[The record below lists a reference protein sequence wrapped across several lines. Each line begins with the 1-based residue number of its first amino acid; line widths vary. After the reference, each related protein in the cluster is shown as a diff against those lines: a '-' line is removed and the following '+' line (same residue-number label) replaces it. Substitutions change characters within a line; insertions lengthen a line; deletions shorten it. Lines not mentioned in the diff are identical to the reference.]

1 MTAETM
7 DKEIFTVEWPGK
19 IIFGAGK
26 LSDLAAEAKSL
37 GRKVFLVTTKDL
49 TRLGLT
55 ERTRKILEAAGIPV
69 IPFEDVQPDPTCLAV
84 DQASALARK
93 EKCDIVVA
101 LGGGSAIDFAKGVS
115 VAATHDGPVWDY
127 VTYTGANAK
136 PVTARVLPVI
146 AIPTTAGTASEVT
159 AFSIVTDT
167 ARKKKMVIGGQFV
180 GATLA
185 LADPLLTVAMPPR
198 ITASTGLDALTHAIE
213 AYVSKWAMIPTDVLA
228 LKAIELIRKNIVT
241 ATKNGSCVEARSAML
256 LGSMMAGFAFTNAV
270 LGLVHSIAH
279 PLSAHFNLPHGVA
292 NAIGLPYVMEYNMAS
307 APARFRDIA
316 VALGID
322 VTGMSDAA
330 AAQAAV
336 DLVKSLNKELEIPT
350 LKECGITRD
359 MFDLIAEDALKEV
372 STLFNPRDPSKE
384 DILAILEKAY

>member
-1 MTAETM
+1 MQFM
-7 DKEIFTVEWPGK
+7 
-19 IIFGAGK
+19 FGIPSFVHFGEGV
-26 LSDLAAEAKSL
+26 S
-37 GRKVFLVTTKDL
+37 RKVGETAAGMGAKKAFVVYDK
-49 TRLGLT
+49 GV
-55 ERTRKILEAAGIPV
+55 KAAGIVDGLIASLKAAGVEAVEYDGVLPNPPDTQV
-69 IPFEDVQPDPTCLAV
+69 EEAAAIARSADVDIIVAV
-84 DQASALARK
+84 
-93 EKCDIVVA
+93 
-101 LGGGSAIDFAKGVS
+101 GGGSSIDSAKAINILLTNPS
-115 VAATHDGPVWDY
+115 PINQYDGINTVKAP
-127 VTYTGANAK
+127 GK
-136 PVTARVLPVI
+136 PLI

-185 LADPLLTVAMPPR
+185 LADPLLTVAMPPK

-336 DLVKSLNKELEIPT
+336 DLVKSLNRELEIPT

>member
-1 MTAETM
+1 MQFMFGIPSFVHFGEGVSQKLGETAAGM
-7 DKEIFTVEWPGK
+7 GAKKAFVVYDKGVK
-19 IIFGAGK
+19 
-26 LSDLAAEAKSL
+26 
-37 GRKVFLVTTKDL
+37 
-49 TRLGLT
+49 
-55 ERTRKILEAAGIPV
+55 AAGIVDGLIASLKAAGVEAVEYDGVLPN
-69 IPFEDVQPDPTCLAV
+69 PPDTQVEEAAAIARSANADIIVAV
-84 DQASALARK
+84 
-93 EKCDIVVA
+93 
-101 LGGGSAIDFAKGVS
+101 GGGSSIDSAKAINILLTNPS
-115 VAATHDGPVWDY
+115 PINQYDGINTVKAP
-127 VTYTGANAK
+127 GK
-136 PVTARVLPVI
+136 PLI

-185 LADPLLTVAMPPR
+185 LADPLLTVAMPPK

-228 LKAIELIRKNIVT
+228 LKAIDLIRSNIVK
-241 ATKNGSCVEARSAML
+241 ATRDGSCVEARSAML

-292 NAIGLPYVMEYNMAS
+292 NAIGLPHVMEFNLPS

-316 VALGID
+316 GALGID

-336 DLVKSLNKELEIPT
+336 DLVKGLNKELEIPT

>member
-1 MTAETM
+1 MQFMFGIPSFVHFGEGVSQKLGETAAGM
-7 DKEIFTVEWPGK
+7 GAKKAFVVYDKGVK
-19 IIFGAGK
+19 
-26 LSDLAAEAKSL
+26 
-37 GRKVFLVTTKDL
+37 
-49 TRLGLT
+49 
-55 ERTRKILEAAGIPV
+55 AAGIVDGLIASLKAAGVEAVEYDGVLPN
-69 IPFEDVQPDPTCLAV
+69 PPDTQVEEAAAIARSANADIIVAV
-84 DQASALARK
+84 
-93 EKCDIVVA
+93 
-101 LGGGSAIDFAKGVS
+101 GGGSSIDSAKAINILLTNPS
-115 VAATHDGPVWDY
+115 PINQYDGINTVKAP
-127 VTYTGANAK
+127 GK
-136 PVTARVLPVI
+136 PLI

-185 LADPLLTVAMPPR
+185 LADPLLTVAMPPK

-228 LKAIELIRKNIVT
+228 LKAIDLIRSNIVK
-241 ATKNGSCVEARSAML
+241 ATRDGSCVEARSAML

-292 NAIGLPYVMEYNMAS
+292 NAIGLPHVMEFNLPS

-316 VALGID
+316 GALGID

-336 DLVKSLNKELEIPT
+336 DLVKGLNKELEIPT

-384 DILAILEKAY
+384 DILAILENAY

>member
-1 MTAETM
+1 MQFMFGIPSFVHFGEGVSQKLGETAAGM
-7 DKEIFTVEWPGK
+7 GAKKAFVVYDKGVK
-19 IIFGAGK
+19 
-26 LSDLAAEAKSL
+26 
-37 GRKVFLVTTKDL
+37 
-49 TRLGLT
+49 
-55 ERTRKILEAAGIPV
+55 AAGIVDGLIASLKAAGVEAVEYDGVLPNPPDTQV
-69 IPFEDVQPDPTCLAV
+69 EEAAAIARSADVDIIVAV
-84 DQASALARK
+84 
-93 EKCDIVVA
+93 
-101 LGGGSAIDFAKGVS
+101 GGGSSIDSAKAINILLTNPS
-115 VAATHDGPVWDY
+115 PINQYDGINTVKAP
-127 VTYTGANAK
+127 GK
-136 PVTARVLPVI
+136 PLI

-185 LADPLLTVAMPPR
+185 LADPLLTVAMPPK

>member
-1 MTAETM
+1 MQFMFGIPSFVHFGEGVSQKLGETAAGM
-7 DKEIFTVEWPGK
+7 GAKKAFVVYDKGVK
-19 IIFGAGK
+19 
-26 LSDLAAEAKSL
+26 
-37 GRKVFLVTTKDL
+37 
-49 TRLGLT
+49 
-55 ERTRKILEAAGIPV
+55 AAGIVDGLIASLKAAGVEAVEYDGVLPNPPDTQV
-69 IPFEDVQPDPTCLAV
+69 EEAAAIARSADVDIIVAV
-84 DQASALARK
+84 
-93 EKCDIVVA
+93 
-101 LGGGSAIDFAKGVS
+101 GGGSSIDSAKAINILLTNPS
-115 VAATHDGPVWDY
+115 PINQYDGINTVKAP
-127 VTYTGANAK
+127 GK
-136 PVTARVLPVI
+136 PLI

-185 LADPLLTVAMPPR
+185 LADPLLTVAMPPK

-322 VTGMSDAA
+322 VTGISDAA

>member
-1 MTAETM
+1 MQFMFGIPSFVHFGEGVSQKLGETAAGM
-7 DKEIFTVEWPGK
+7 GAKKAFVVYDKGVK
-19 IIFGAGK
+19 
-26 LSDLAAEAKSL
+26 
-37 GRKVFLVTTKDL
+37 
-49 TRLGLT
+49 
-55 ERTRKILEAAGIPV
+55 AAGIVDGLIASLKAAGVEAVEYDGVLPN
-69 IPFEDVQPDPTCLAV
+69 PPDTQVEEAAAIARSANADIIVAV
-84 DQASALARK
+84 
-93 EKCDIVVA
+93 
-101 LGGGSAIDFAKGVS
+101 GGGSSIDSAKAINILLTNPS
-115 VAATHDGPVWDY
+115 PINQYDGINTVKAP
-127 VTYTGANAK
+127 GK
-136 PVTARVLPVI
+136 PLI

-185 LADPLLTVAMPPR
+185 LADPLLTVAMPPK

-228 LKAIELIRKNIVT
+228 LKAIDLIRSNIVK
-241 ATKNGSCVEARSAML
+241 ATRDGSCVEARSAML

-279 PLSAHFNLPHGVA
+279 PLSAHFNLHHGVA
-292 NAIGLPYVMEYNMAS
+292 NAIGLPHVMEFNLPS

-316 VALGID
+316 GALGID

-336 DLVKSLNKELEIPT
+336 DLVKGLNKELEIPT

>member
-1 MTAETM
+1 MQFM
-7 DKEIFTVEWPGK
+7 
-19 IIFGAGK
+19 FGIPSFVHFGEGVSGK
-26 LSDLAAEAKSL
+26 LGETAAGMGAKKAFVVYDK
-37 GRKVFLVTTKDL
+37 GVK
-49 TRLGLT
+49 
-55 ERTRKILEAAGIPV
+55 AAGIVDGLISSLKAAGVEAVEYDGVLPN
-69 IPFEDVQPDPTCLAV
+69 PPDTQVEEAAAIARSANVDLIVAV
-84 DQASALARK
+84 
-93 EKCDIVVA
+93 
-101 LGGGSAIDFAKGVS
+101 GGGSSIDSAKAINILLTNPS
-115 VAATHDGPVWDY
+115 PINQYDGINTVKAP
-127 VTYTGANAK
+127 GK
-136 PVTARVLPVI
+136 PLI

-185 LADPLLTVAMPPR
+185 LADPLLTVAMPPG

-213 AYVSKWAMIPTDVLA
+213 AYVSKNAMIPTDVLA
-228 LKAIELIRKNIVT
+228 LKAIELIRNNIVK
-241 ATKNGSCVEARSAML
+241 ATREGSCVEARSAML

-292 NAIGLPYVMEYNMAS
+292 NAIGLPHVMEYNMEA

-316 VALGID
+316 VAMGID
-322 VTGMSDAA
+322 VAGMSDTA

-336 DLVKSLNKELEIPT
+336 DLVKNLNKELGIPT

-359 MFDLIAEDALKEV
+359 MFDRIAEDALKEV
-372 STLFNPRDPSKE
+372 STLFNPREPSKE
-384 DILAILEKAY
+384 DILAIMEKAY